1 MAWVII
7 LKLTQ
12 NDIAGNLLI
21 LVRDFLTEGRQWVIL
36 NGQFSTWKNVSAG
49 VPQDSILG
57 PLLLLIYINDLT
69 EGLPTNAK
77 LFADDASLFS
87 VKHDIQTLQIILK
100 KI

>member
-1 MAWVII
+1 M
-7 LKLTQ
+7 
-12 NDIAGNLLI
+12 
-21 LVRDFLTEGRQWVIL
+21 RDFLNERKERVVL
-36 NGQFSTWKNVSAG
+36 NEQFSTWKNVNAG
-49 VPQDSILG
+49 VLQGSILG

-77 LFADDASLFS
+77 LFADDTSLFS